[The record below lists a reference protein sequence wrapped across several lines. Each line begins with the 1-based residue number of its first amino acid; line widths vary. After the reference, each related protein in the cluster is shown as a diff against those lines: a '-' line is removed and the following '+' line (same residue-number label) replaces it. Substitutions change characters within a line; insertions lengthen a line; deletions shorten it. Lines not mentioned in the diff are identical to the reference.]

1 MGVRDI
7 DSRSAGMTYGGDRMG
22 TWLSIM
28 RRSAVVFVVL
38 ARTISAQGTVSG
50 QVSLQERPGEKS
62 EDLAD
67 VIVWLE
73 PTGGAR
79 VRTSPTTTT
88 IQLQGRQFSPR
99 VGVISE
105 GSKVEFPNN
114 DSFSHNVF
122 SKAPDGAF
130 DTGVYARGRTKDQT
144 FREPGVFPVYCN
156 IHPRMTGYVVVLAT
170 PYYAQAGED
179 GRFAMTGV
187 PAGRYLLHVWHD
199 RTGDGL
205 TKPLAIGTTSVSLG
219 TMQLDARGY
228 RFVPHKNKFGQEY
241 TSASGDRY

>member
-1 MGVRDI
+1 MRDML
-7 DSRSAGMTYGGDRMG
+7 SMVGRSA
-22 TWLSIM
+22 L
-28 RRSAVVFVVL
+28 VVMLL
-38 ARTISAQGTVSG
+38 ARTASAQGSVSG
-50 QVSLQERPGEKS
+50 QVSLLERPGEQT

-73 PTGGAR
+73 PTGATR
-79 VRTSPTTTT
+79 AHTSPTTTT

-99 VGVISE
+99 VRVVTQ
-105 GSKVEFPNN
+105 GSKVEFPNS

-130 DTGVYARGRTKDQT
+130 DTGVYPRGRTKDQT
-144 FREPGVFPVYCN
+144 FKEAGVFPIYCN

-179 GRFAMTGV
+179 GRFAVTGV
-187 PAGRYLLHVWHD
+187 PAGNYLLHVWHD
-199 RTGDGL
+199 RVADGP
-205 TKPLAIGTTSVSLG
+205 TKPLAVTATGMNLG

-228 RFVPHKNKFGQEY
+228 RFVQHKNKFGQDY

>member
-1 MGVRDI
+1 MRDL
-7 DSRSAGMTYGGDRMG
+7 
-22 TWLSIM
+22 LSTTGRFALLI
-28 RRSAVVFVVL
+28 VLL
-38 ARTISAQGTVSG
+38 ARAASAQGTVAG
-50 QVSLQERPGEKS
+50 QVSLLERPGEQT

-79 VRTSPTTTT
+79 VRTLPTTTT

-99 VGVISE
+99 VRVVPQ
-105 GSKVEFPNN
+105 GSTVEFPNA

-130 DTGVYARGRTKDQT
+130 DTGVYPRGRTKDQT
-144 FREPGVFPVYCN
+144 FKEPGVFPIYCN

-179 GRFAMTGV
+179 GRFSVTGV
-187 PAGRYLLHVWHD
+187 PAGNYVLHVWHD
-199 RTGDGL
+199 R
-205 TKPLAIGTTSVSLG
+205 AAEGTTRALTVAASGATLG
-219 TMQLDARGY
+219 TMTLDARGY
-228 RFVPHKNKFGQEY
+228 RYVQHKNKFGQEY